1 MEVAGF
7 TDGVIRFGAFE
18 VDLRARELRKRGLRV
33 RLQEQPFQVL
43 AVLLERPGEVV
54 TRDELARRLWA
65 DGTVVDYE
73 GGLNAALTRL
83 RQALSDSAEAPRYV
97 ETIARRGY
105 RFIAQVERAEE
116 AGATSVAPVSLAAR
130 PRQFS
135 KPIVVAAVTLAA
147 GGMGALAWSIVH
159 AHRDKPAAA
168 VSVTPLTVD
177 VGVERNASFSPD
189 GTQVVYEWETE
200 DHRRHIYVKV
210 VGPGDPIALTSGTS
224 VEFGPAWSPDGR
236 LIAFLRQ
243 TEPTT
248 VGLYVVPPLGGVERK
263 LADAAAP
270 GYWVLH
276 RFVRRLAWTVDSS
289 RVIVSVPDRF
299 GHGEGLLSVSV
310 ADGGKTWLTDPKAEG
325 RFGDRE
331 PAVSRM
337 DNGSRSRA
345 EK

>member
-1 MEVAGF
+1 MIDCCGAGVEVAGF

-65 DGTVVDYE
+65 EGTVVDYE

-147 GGMGALAWSIVH
+147 GGWARLRG
-159 AHRDKPAAA
+159 R
-168 VSVTPLTVD
+168 
-177 VGVERNASFSPD
+177 SFMR
-189 GTQVVYEWETE
+189 TET
-200 DHRRHIYVKV
+200 
-210 VGPGDPIALTSGTS
+210 S
-224 VEFGPAWSPDGR
+224 
-236 LIAFLRQ
+236 RQ
-243 TEPTT
+243 Q
-248 VGLYVVPPLGGVERK
+248 
-263 LADAAAP
+263 
-270 GYWVLH
+270 
-276 RFVRRLAWTVDSS
+276 
-289 RVIVSVPDRF
+289 
-299 GHGEGLLSVSV
+299 LS
-310 ADGGKTWLTDPKAEG
+310 A
-325 RFGDRE
+325 
-331 PAVSRM
+331 
-337 DNGSRSRA
+337 
-345 EK
+345 